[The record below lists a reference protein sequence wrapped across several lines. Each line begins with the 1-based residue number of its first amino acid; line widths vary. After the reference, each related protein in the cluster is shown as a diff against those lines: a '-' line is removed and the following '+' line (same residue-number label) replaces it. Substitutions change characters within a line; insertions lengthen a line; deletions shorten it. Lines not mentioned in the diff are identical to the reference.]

1 MGVNASPRQTG
12 EAVRFPA
19 GFAWGTATASYQIE
33 GAVEEDGRSPS
44 IWDTFSHTPGKVQD
58 GDTGDVADDHYHRY
72 KEDIELMAGL
82 GVGWYRFSLA
92 WPRLQPAGRGALNE
106 AGVDFY
112 SRLVD
117 ALLAK
122 DIQPWVTLY
131 HWDLPQAL
139 QDEGGWPLRDTAER
153 FAEYASAV
161 YERLHDRV
169 THWTTLNEPW
179 VSAFLGHATGQHA
192 PGLKD
197 PEAALRA
204 AHHLMLGHGRAIEA
218 MRAQGDADSSFGIT
232 LSMSPIDAASDDPAD
247 LDAARRADGLTNRLF
262 LDPLLRGGYPADV
275 LEDVRE
281 VTDGAHVHPGDEDSI
296 NAPVDVLGI
305 NYYYRTVVRAGSAA
319 RHETSAWVGSGD
331 IEPVSRGLART
342 EMGWEI
348 DPEGLYDLLT
358 RVARDYPGVPLYV
371 TENGAAIADEK
382 GPDGEVHDPAR
393 VAYLDAHFR
402 AAHRAIADG
411 VDLRGYFVWSLL
423 DNFEWA
429 FGYSKRFG
437 LIHVD
442 FDTLERT
449 PKDSARWYAEVTRAN
464 ALSG

>member
-1 MGVNASPRQTG
+1 MSVNPAPQLTG

-58 GDTGDVADDHYHRY
+58 GDTGDVTDDHYHRY
-72 KEDIELMAGL
+72 EEDIDLMAGL

-92 WPRLQPAGRGALNE
+92 WPRLQPDGRGALNE

-117 ALLAK
+117 ALLAEG
-122 DIQPWVTLY
+122 IQPWVTLY
-131 HWDLPQAL
+131 HWDLPQVL

-192 PGLKD
+192 PGLQD

-218 MRAQGDADSSFGIT
+218 MRAQGDADSTFGIT
-232 LSMSPIDAASDDPAD
+232 LSMSPVDAASDDPAD

-281 VTDGAHVHPGDEDSI
+281 VTAGAHVQSGDEERI
-296 NAPVDVLGI
+296 NAPLDFLGI
-305 NYYYRTVVRAGSAA
+305 NYYYRTVVRAGTAA
-319 RHETSAWVGSGD
+319 RDETSAWVGSGD
-331 IEPVSRGLART
+331 IEPVSRAASRRRRWAGRSIRRACTTCSPGWLATIPPCRSTSPRTAPPSPTRRGPTARFTIPHASPTSTRTSAPRTARSPTASIRAATPCGRCWTTSSGPSATPSASGSSMSTSTPSSARRRTARAGTRRSRART
-342 EMGWEI
+342 
-348 DPEGLYDLLT
+348 
-358 RVARDYPGVPLYV
+358 A
-371 TENGAAIADEK
+371 
-382 GPDGEVHDPAR
+382 
-393 VAYLDAHFR
+393 
-402 AAHRAIADG
+402 
-411 VDLRGYFVWSLL
+411 
-423 DNFEWA
+423 
-429 FGYSKRFG
+429 
-437 LIHVD
+437 
-442 FDTLERT
+442 
-449 PKDSARWYAEVTRAN
+449 
-464 ALSG
+464 